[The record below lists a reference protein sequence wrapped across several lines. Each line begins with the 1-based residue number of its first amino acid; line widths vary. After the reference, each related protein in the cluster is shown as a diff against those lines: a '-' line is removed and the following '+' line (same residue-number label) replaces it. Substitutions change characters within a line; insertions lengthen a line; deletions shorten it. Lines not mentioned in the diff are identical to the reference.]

1 MRKNFL
7 LLLLAAMFTM
17 VSCEQANTSSF
28 GEEEQVSNEGKN
40 ENDEGKNDEGKNGD
54 VIDNGEDREIDPFL
68 LSLQGTWYTY
78 TMIHY
83 DEEWKEVIKVL
94 MENGSSDLDGM
105 SSDHYTFNADGTLTL
120 SYLDLPNG
128 WKDLWTLPCFYDEA
142 SKIISVKRNNGKTHC
157 EYLVSDYDGEYL
169 TLDYTE
175 HLYDSYTDEHTY
187 RYVRETLKRRQE

>member
-17 VSCEQANTSSF
+17 VSCEQANTSSL

-40 ENDEGKNDEGKNGD
+40 ENDEGKNDEGKNDD
-54 VIDNGEDREIDPFL
+54 VIDNGEDREVDPFL

-83 DEEWKEVIKVL
+83 DEEWKEVIEVL
-94 MENGSSDLDGM
+94 IENGWPYLDGM

-169 TLDYTE
+169 TLDYKQPI
-175 HLYDSYTDEHTY
+175 HIGGIGYTI
-187 RYVRETLKRRQE
+187 RCIRETLKKHQN